1 MRGRQGRCAW
11 RSSAS
16 TWTSTPPRS
25 TLARRSPSSGTSRA
39 RTASAARAASRS
51 RAWPSR
57 SSPPVTEPS
66 APAHDGDRGRGAAA
80 CVPQR
85 FATQVEARSPAR
97 SQTTRAGRVG
107 DLLLGD
113 PIRLPLPLR
122 KRGKMSSPSVLPAA
136 RSAPARRNHVGT
148 VSLVVAVGGA
158 AACHLGLQGGPFA
171 SATWLR
177 IVAAGFE
184 AATVGGFADWF
195 AVTALFRHPLGLPIP
210 HTAIVATRKE
220 LIGRILGTFVQNHF
234 LSREV
239 IAANLRAVRPAE
251 RAARWLADP
260 EHSRRIARQIAGG
273 LAKTL
278 EALPDED
285 VRVLNHEVVSAR
297 LRATRVAPALGNTLA
312 LVLADDRHQAL
323 LNEAVRLAAEAVRDN
338 RDVIRD
344 KVRTESPWWVPGAGG
359 DQLFQRIIGNVES
372 LKHLG

>member
-97 SQTTRAGRVG
+97 SQTTQAGRVG

-122 KRGKMSSPSVLPAA
+122 KPGKMSSPSVLPAA

-184 AATVGGFADWF
+184 AATVGVFADWL
-195 AVTALFRHPLGLPIP
+195 AGTALFRHPLGLPIP
-210 HTAIVATRKE
+210 HTAIIPTRRAKIIE
-220 LIGRILGTFVQNHF
+220 GIVTMVEEDW
-234 LSREV
+234 LSPDV
-239 IAANLRAVRPAE
+239 I
-251 RAARWLADP
+251 
-260 EHSRRIARQIAGG
+260 
-273 LAKTL
+273 
-278 EALPDED
+278 
-285 VRVLNHEVVSAR
+285 SAR
-297 LRATRVAPALGNTLA
+297 LARIAPSTLVVDWLRDPTHVERVSAPARDVLRGIARVLTEEEVVRFVDRVAQRQLRELPLDASTGAWLARAVTSEGAGPAFESLA
-312 LVLADDRHQAL
+312 LSFAH
-323 LNEAVRLAAEAVRDN
+323 LAARP
-338 RDVIRD
+338 
-344 KVRTESPWWVPGAGG
+344 RTAAEVHWSP
-359 DQLFQRIIGNVES
+359 D
-372 LKHLG
+372 

>member
-122 KRGKMSSPSVLPAA
+122 KRGKMISPSVLPAA

-210 HTAIVATRKE
+210 HTAIIPTRRAKLVEGIVTMVEEDWLSPEVIGARLTRMSPSELVADWLRDPAHVA
-220 LIGRILGTFVQNHF
+220 RLGAPLRDLFHGLARTLTEGETAAF
-234 LSREV
+234 LDGALRRQLREV
-239 IAANLRAVRPAE
+239 RVDAATG
-251 RAARWLADP
+251 RWLARAVMSESAAAAFETLATSLANLALRPRTAVELHWWPDP
-260 EHSRRIARQIAGG
+260 
-273 LAKTL
+273 
-278 EALPDED
+278 
-285 VRVLNHEVVSAR
+285 SAQA
-297 LRATRVAPALGNTLA
+297 LRA
-312 LVLADDRHQAL
+312 
-323 LNEAVRLAAEAVRDN
+323 
-338 RDVIRD
+338 
-344 KVRTESPWWVPGAGG
+344 
-359 DQLFQRIIGNVES
+359 
-372 LKHLG
+372 